1 MFNLIV
7 HYLARKLGED
17 GDAED
22 GDGGG
27 SGFAG
32 SMLDWSVNYGHGI
45 AGDAEAA
52 REIAGIQEKAEV
64 QDEKERYRK

>member
-7 HYLARKLGED
+7 HYLARKLGEN

-22 GDGGG
+22 GDEDSGGFVG
-27 SGFAG
+27 SA
-32 SMLDWSVNYGHGI
+32 LDWSVNYGHGT

-64 QDEKERYRK
+64 LDEQERYRK